1 MDRTAGNC
9 SSKKCGT
16 QIYQKIHQTE
26 NQLKDL
32 GSDQLNPECS
42 THRNTKLS
50 RFFKKQAVGGT
61 TIPDVGQKM
70 TDIIIVNLQ
79 SWTVFFKPALGTS
92 QDYEVGLRL

>member
-9 SSKKCGT
+9 SSKECGT
-16 QIYQKIHQTE
+16 QIYQKIHETE

-32 GSDQLNPECS
+32 GSDQLNPERS
-42 THRNTKLS
+42 TPRNTKLPL
-50 RFFKKQAVGGT
+50 FKKQEVGGT
-61 TIPDVGQKM
+61 AIPDVGQKM
-70 TDIIIVNLQ
+70 TDIIRVNLQ